1 MKLGLGLPHHGVEAT
16 PHKIVEFAQ
25 RAEALGFD
33 SLWAFERLLRAV
45 EPAEGWRTPE
55 CYANVFAP
63 VETLTYV
70 AAHTSTIRLG
80 TSVLAALF
88 HVPVLLAR
96 RLATLDHLSA
106 GRLVVGLGQ
115 GWSADEFATANVPMG
130 RRGSGFEEFIAALR
144 ATWGPDP
151 VSYQGRFY
159 RIAASQVSPKPLQP
173 GGPPILIAAAPGVD
187 ASVQRAGRLGLGLN
201 PGISEWKSF
210 EQQLATFRAAV
221 PAGESPGPIV
231 VRVNNPVTQAPL
243 DEADRA
249 PLSGSVDQI
258 KRDLLRVAELGVD
271 EVMWDLTQAEVPYN
285 VQLTLLD
292 QLITARPAESSGGVA
307 NSRPARTSETRAS
320 IRRSNSRSV
329 STNQSKE

>member
-1 MKLGLGLPHHGVEAT
+1 MKLGLGLPHHGLEAT
-16 PHKIVEFAQ
+16 PQKIVEFAQ
-25 RAEALGFD
+25 HAEALGFD

-45 EPAEGWRTPE
+45 EPAEGRQTPE
-55 CYANVFAP
+55 CYATVFAP

-115 GWSADEFATANVPMG
+115 GWSADEFAAANVPMR
-130 RRGSGFEEFIAALR
+130 RRGSGFEEFIEALR

-159 RIAASQVSPKPLQP
+159 RIPPSQVSPKPLQP

-201 PGISEWKSF
+201 PGISDWKSF
-210 EQQLATFRAAV
+210 EHQLASFRAAV
-221 PAGESPGPIV
+221 PAGENPGPIV

-243 DEADRA
+243 DEADRG

-271 EVMWDLTQAEVPYN
+271 EVMWDLTQAEVPYH

-292 QLITARPAESSGGVA
+292 QLITARPAESVG
-307 NSRPARTSETRAS
+307 
-320 IRRSNSRSV
+320 RRRDL
-329 STNQSKE
+329 

>member
-1 MKLGLGLPHHGVEAT
+1 MKLGLGLPHLGVEAT
-16 PHKIVEFAQ
+16 PQKIIEFAQ
-25 RAEALGFD
+25 RAEELGFD
-33 SLWAFERLLRAV
+33 SVWVLERLLRAV
-45 EPAEGWRTPE
+45 EPAEGWRIPE
-55 CYANVFAP
+55 YYANVFAP

-80 TSVLAALF
+80 TSVIAALF

-115 GWSADEFATANVPMG
+115 GWSADEFATANVPMR
-130 RRGSGFEEFIAALR
+130 RRGSGFEEFIEALR

-159 RIAASQVSPKPLQP
+159 RIAPSQVSPKPLQP

-210 EQQLATFRAAV
+210 EQQLASFRAAV

-231 VRVNNPVTQAPL
+231 VRVNNPVTEAPL
-243 DEADRA
+243 DEADRG

-292 QLITARPAESSGGVA
+292 QLITARPAESVG
-307 NSRPARTSETRAS
+307 
-320 IRRSNSRSV
+320 RRR
-329 STNQSKE
+329 EL

>member
-1 MKLGLGLPHHGVEAT
+1 MKLGLGLPHHGLEAT

-80 TSVLAALF
+80 TSVIAALF

-115 GWSADEFATANVPMG
+115 GWSADEFATANVPMSAAVAVSRSSS
-130 RRGSGFEEFIAALR
+130 RRC
-144 ATWGPDP
+144 
-151 VSYQGRFY
+151 
-159 RIAASQVSPKPLQP
+159 
-173 GGPPILIAAAPGVD
+173 GPPGAPTRS
-187 ASVQRAGRLGLGLN
+187 AIRAVSIGSRRR
-201 PGISEWKSF
+201 KS
-210 EQQLATFRAAV
+210 APNRCS
-221 PAGESPGPIV
+221 PA
-231 VRVNNPVTQAPL
+231 
-243 DEADRA
+243 
-249 PLSGSVDQI
+249 
-258 KRDLLRVAELGVD
+258 
-271 EVMWDLTQAEVPYN
+271 
-285 VQLTLLD
+285 
-292 QLITARPAESSGGVA
+292 ARPFSSQQRRESTPPCSAPHG
-307 NSRPARTSETRAS
+307 
-320 IRRSNSRSV
+320 
-329 STNQSKE
+329 

>member
-1 MKLGLGLPHHGVEAT
+1 MKLGLGLPHHGIEAT
-16 PHKIVEFAQ
+16 PQRIVEFAQ

-55 CYANVFAP
+55 CYATVFAP

-80 TSVLAALF
+80 TSVIAALF
-88 HVPVLLAR
+88 HVPVLLGR

-115 GWSADEFATANVPMG
+115 GWSADEFATANVPMR
-130 RRGSGFEEFIAALR
+130 RRGSGFEEFIDALR

-159 RIAASQVSPKPLQP
+159 RIPPSQVSPKPLQP

-201 PGISEWKSF
+201 PGISDWKSL
-210 EQQLATFRAAV
+210 EHQLATFRAAV

-231 VRVNNPVTQAPL
+231 VRVNNPVTEAPL
-243 DEADRA
+243 EEAGRG

-258 KRDLLRVAELGVD
+258 TRDLLRAAELGVD
-271 EVMWDLTQAEVPYN
+271 EVMWDLTQAEVPYD

-292 QLITARPAESSGGVA
+292 QLITARPAESVG
-307 NSRPARTSETRAS
+307 
-320 IRRSNSRSV
+320 RRR
-329 STNQSKE
+329 EL

>member
-1 MKLGLGLPHHGVEAT
+1 MKLGLGLPHLGVEAT
-16 PHKIVEFAQ
+16 PQKIVEFAQ

-33 SLWAFERLLRAV
+33 SLWVLERLLRAV
-45 EPAEGWRTPE
+45 EPAEGWRLPE

-80 TSVLAALF
+80 TSCIDALF
-88 HVPVLLAR
+88 HVPVLLGR
-96 RLATLDHLSA
+96 RLATLDQLSA

-115 GWSADEFATANVPMG
+115 GWSADEFATANVPMR
-130 RRGSGFEEFIAALR
+130 RRGSGFEEFIEALR

-159 RIAASQVSPKPLQP
+159 RIAPSQVSPKPLQP
-173 GGPPILIAAAPGVD
+173 GGPPILIASLGAD
-187 ASVQRAGRLGLGLN
+187 ASLQRAGRLGLGLN
-201 PGISEWKSF
+201 PAISEWKSF
-210 EQQLATFRAAV
+210 EHQLATFRAAV

-231 VRVNNPVTQAPL
+231 VRVNNPVTEAPL
-243 DEADRA
+243 GEADRG

-258 KRDLLRVAELGVD
+258 KRDLLRAAELGVD
-271 EVMWDLTQAEVPYN
+271 EVMWDLTQAEVPYD

-292 QLITARPAESSGGVA
+292 QLITARPAESVG
-307 NSRPARTSETRAS
+307 
-320 IRRSNSRSV
+320 RRR
-329 STNQSKE
+329 EL

>member
-1 MKLGLGLPHHGVEAT
+1 MCYARGDRITWPTNHIEEIPMKLGLGLPHHGVEAT
-16 PHKIVEFAQ
+16 PQKIVEFAQ

-45 EPAEGWRTPE
+45 KPAEGRRTPE
-55 CYANVFAP
+55 CYATVFAP

-88 HVPVLLAR
+88 HVPVMLAR

-115 GWSADEFATANVPMG
+115 GWSADEFATANVPMR
-130 RRGSGFEEFIAALR
+130 RRGSGFEEFIEALR

-159 RIAASQVSPKPLQP
+159 RIPPSQVSPKPVQP
-173 GGPPILIAAAPGVD
+173 GGPPILIAAEPGVD
-187 ASVQRAGRLGLGLN
+187 AAVQRAGRLGLGLN
-201 PGISEWKSF
+201 PGISDWKSF
-210 EQQLATFRAAV
+210 EQQLASFRAAV
-221 PAGESPGPIV
+221 RAGESPGPIV
-231 VRVNNPVTQAPL
+231 VRVNNPVTANPL
-243 DEADRA
+243 DEADRG

-271 EVMWDLTQAEVPYN
+271 EVMWDLTQADVPYH

-292 QLITARPAESSGGVA
+292 QLITARPAESVG
-307 NSRPARTSETRAS
+307 
-320 IRRSNSRSV
+320 RRR
-329 STNQSKE
+329 EL

>member
-16 PHKIVEFAQ
+16 PQRIVEFAQ

-115 GWSADEFATANVPMG
+115 GWSADEFAAANVPM
-130 RRGSGFEEFIAALR
+130 
-144 ATWGPDP
+144 
-151 VSYQGRFY
+151 
-159 RIAASQVSPKPLQP
+159 
-173 GGPPILIAAAPGVD
+173 
-187 ASVQRAGRLGLGLN
+187 
-201 PGISEWKSF
+201 
-210 EQQLATFRAAV
+210 
-221 PAGESPGPIV
+221 
-231 VRVNNPVTQAPL
+231 
-243 DEADRA
+243 
-249 PLSGSVDQI
+249 
-258 KRDLLRVAELGVD
+258 
-271 EVMWDLTQAEVPYN
+271 
-285 VQLTLLD
+285 
-292 QLITARPAESSGGVA
+292 
-307 NSRPARTSETRAS
+307 RTPR
-320 IRRSNSRSV
+320 
-329 STNQSKE
+329 

>member
-16 PHKIVEFAQ
+16 PQRIVEFAQ

-33 SLWAFERLLRAV
+33 SLWVFERLLRAV

-115 GWSADEFATANVPMG
+115 GWSADEFATANVPMR
-130 RRGSGFEEFIAALR
+130 RRGSGFEEFIEALR
-144 ATWGPDP
+144 ATWRPDP

-159 RIAASQVSPKPLQP
+159 RIAPSQVSPKPLQP

-187 ASVQRAGRLGLGLN
+187 AAVQRAGRLGLGLN

-210 EQQLATFRAAV
+210 EHQLATFRAAV

-231 VRVNNPVTQAPL
+231 VRVNNPVTEAPL
-243 DEADRA
+243 DDAGRA

-258 KRDLLRVAELGVD
+258 RRDLLRVAELGVD

-292 QLITARPAESSGGVA
+292 QLITARPAESVG
-307 NSRPARTSETRAS
+307 
-320 IRRSNSRSV
+320 RRRDL
-329 STNQSKE
+329 